1 MPTYGITALAEI
13 HAGIVV
19 TSRGG
24 YVAIESSWECG
35 DKTYIV
41 AIKGTRTGW
50 LRNVRANPNVRLRIR
65 GGTFSGTARELL
77 DASQRQAAM
86 DAYCKAVSAFEH
98 LEYRMWRSGRPTRS
112 KIEELHRTWF
122 ERDTPLIVDLTK
134 EWT

>member
-1 MPTYGITALAEI
+1 VPTYGITALAEI

-50 LRNVRANPNVRLRIR
+50 
-65 GGTFSGTARELL
+65 
-77 DASQRQAAM
+77 
-86 DAYCKAVSAFEH
+86 
-98 LEYRMWRSGRPTRS
+98 RSGRPTRT

-122 ERDTPLIVDLTK
+122 ERGTPLIVDLTK
-134 EWT
+134 